1 MLIWLIRIGFVLVS
15 GLFGFALADRFGGA
29 TGATLA
35 IILATFESLTNES
48 SDFSRRLPDLFSA
61 LVGFVLGIVLAGIS
75 TFIIHTVK
83 PELGAIDRY
92 VIAGITLLF
101 MYGGMIVGYH
111 NRPHLSIFI
120 PLPNLEDSD
129 LTEELILQS
138 RILDTS
144 VIIDGRILEICHTGF
159 VDGILLI
166 PRFVLNELQHIA
178 DSTDEL
184 RREKGRRGFDILH
197 ALQNDPGIE
206 TEITEDD
213 FLDVPEVDAKL
224 VRLARKRSAQILTND
239 FNLNKVAELQGV
251 TVLNINELANSVRP
265 NFIAGEQVEIR
276 ITREGKEPNQ
286 GVGYLDDG
294 TMVVVE
300 GARDFIG
307 KTVEAVVTQ
316 TLQTSAGRMIF
327 TRKVGYEGN
336 PTETNHYSD
345 INGRSSRNQSEN
357 MRPHSSS
364 WKWKSH
370 GRSSY

>member
-1 MLIWLIRIGFVLVS
+1 M
-15 GLFGFALADRFGGA
+15 
-29 TGATLA
+29 
-35 IILATFESLTNES
+35 
-48 SDFSRRLPDLFSA
+48 PDL
-61 LVGFVLGIVLAGIS
+61 GDPDLA
-75 TFIIHTVK
+75 K
-83 PELGAIDRY
+83 
-92 VIAGITLLF
+92 
-101 MYGGMIVGYH
+101 
-111 NRPHLSIFI
+111 
-120 PLPNLEDSD
+120 
-129 LTEELILQS
+129 ELILQS

-307 KTVEAVVTQ
+307 KTGEAVVTQ

-336 PTETNHYSD
+336 PTEGNHYSD
-345 INGRSSRNQSEN
+345 INGRASKNQSEN
-357 MRPHSSS
+357 MRSHSSS